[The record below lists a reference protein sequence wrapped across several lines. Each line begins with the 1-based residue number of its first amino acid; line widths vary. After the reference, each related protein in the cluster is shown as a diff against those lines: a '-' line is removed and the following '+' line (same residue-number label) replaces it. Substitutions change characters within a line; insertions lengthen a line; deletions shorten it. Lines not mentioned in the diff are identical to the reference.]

1 MQKKIEKLRGVIS
14 ERCDAAIICDPLNQ
28 FYFTG
33 FDFTDG
39 FLIVKKEGALLLA
52 DSRDIEAAKSQ
63 AAGVV
68 EVSLFSSADDL
79 KNALEGAENIAFE
92 DNYVTC
98 SDLRRYKKLHNANFI
113 GMGEKINEIRERK
126 DEREKECIISAQRIA
141 EAAFDDLLGIIN
153 PDMTEKEVALHLE
166 FYMRSHGS
174 DGVSFE
180 TIAVSGKRSSMPHGT
195 PRDVKLEKGFL
206 TLDFGARY
214 KGYCSDMT
222 RTIVLGKADEEM
234 KRVYKTVLRA
244 QQAAEEMLAPGVVCS
259 EADAV
264 SRRII
269 DAKYPGT
276 FGHGLGHGVGLYI
289 HEEPRLSPKCKKELK
304 TGNVVTVEPGI
315 YIEGKY
321 GVRIEDMAYI
331 TENGAEILTRAPKNL
346 IEI

>member
-1 MQKKIEKLRGVIS
+1 MQNRIEKLRGVIAGK
-14 ERCDAAIICDPLNQ
+14 CDAALICDPINQ

-39 FLIVKKEGALLLA
+39 FLIIKHDRALLLA
-52 DSRDIEAAKSQ
+52 DSRYIEAAKNE
-63 AAGVV
+63 ADGA
-68 EVSLFSSADDL
+68 EVLLFSSPDDL
-79 KNALEGAENIAFE
+79 KNALDGAKNIAFE

-98 SDLRRYKKLHNANFI
+98 ADLRRYKKLSDANFV
-113 GMGEKINEIRERK
+113 GMSEKINEIRECK
-126 DEREKECIISAQRIA
+126 DKTEKERIISAQKIA
-141 EAAFDDLLGIIN
+141 EEAFDDLLGIIN

-206 TLDFGARY
+206 TLDFGAVY

-222 RTIVLGKADEEM
+222 RTVALGKADSEM
-234 KRVYKTVLRA
+234 KKVYETVLKA
-244 QQAAEEMLAPGVVCS
+244 QLAAEEALSPGVICS
-259 EADAV
+259 DADAV
-264 SRRII
+264 ARKII
-269 DAKYPGT
+269 DEKYPGA
-276 FGHGLGHGVGLYI
+276 FGHGLGHGVGIYI
-289 HEEPRLSPKCKKELK
+289 HEEPRLSPKCKKALK
-304 TGNVVTVEPGI
+304 PGNVVTVEPGI
-315 YIEGKY
+315 YLEGKY

-331 TENGAEILTRAPKNL
+331 TENGAEILTGAPKNL